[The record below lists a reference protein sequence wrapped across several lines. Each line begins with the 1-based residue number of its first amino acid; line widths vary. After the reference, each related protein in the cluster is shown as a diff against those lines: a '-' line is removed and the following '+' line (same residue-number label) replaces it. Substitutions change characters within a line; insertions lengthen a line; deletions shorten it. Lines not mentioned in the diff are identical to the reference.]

1 MAIGRH
7 DIVQIILASSPCRIS
22 SMHGFQYAHATKL
35 GNYYQIRPIHRN
47 IYVTSQ
53 TRTVERSWLVPSA
66 MKYITGSMHVAC
78 ERGESTTP
86 YRVNWL
92 APVTEQL
99 IIWEQTP
106 RLDGSVHFHRTY
118 RCCAAPVR
126 LTCWLLLQRLCIFTL
141 SAVVAS
147 SGALIRVN
155 SVPVN
160 THSSDRSLARNYR
173 ALHINT
179 PSYCQVT
186 FRFGL
191 DWG

>member
-1 MAIGRH
+1 
-7 DIVQIILASSPCRIS
+7 
-22 SMHGFQYAHATKL
+22 MHGFQYAHTTKL

-47 IYVTSQ
+47 IYVATQGQYTEIS
-53 TRTVERSWLVPSA
+53 RLVPIYSA
-66 MKYITGSMHVAC
+66 MLWSSMHVAC
-78 ERGESTTP
+78 EHCESTTP

-92 APVTEQL
+92 APVSEQL

-160 THSSDRSLARNYR
+160 THSSDRATIER
-173 ALHINT
+173 
-179 PSYCQVT
+179 CM
-186 FRFGL
+186 
-191 DWG
+191 

>member
-1 MAIGRH
+1 MHAGLH
-7 DIVQIILASSPCRIS
+7 NQCMVS
-22 SMHGFQYAHATKL
+22 SMCIYTTKL

-47 IYVTSQ
+47 IYVT
-53 TRTVERSWLVPSA
+53 TRTRAVERSCLVPS
-66 MKYITGSMHVAC
+66 YYEVGSMHVAC
-78 ERGESTTP
+78 EHGESTTP

-92 APVTEQL
+92 APVSEQL

-160 THSSDRSLARNYR
+160 THSSDRATIER
-173 ALHINT
+173 
-179 PSYCQVT
+179 CM
-186 FRFGL
+186 
-191 DWG
+191 